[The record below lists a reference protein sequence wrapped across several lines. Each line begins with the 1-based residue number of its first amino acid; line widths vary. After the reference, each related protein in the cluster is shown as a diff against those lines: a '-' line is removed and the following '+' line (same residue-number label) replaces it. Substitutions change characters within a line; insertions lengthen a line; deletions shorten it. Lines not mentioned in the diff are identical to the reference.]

1 MREFIKRKE
10 AQKKV
15 NTSADNRSSEE
26 VRVRLTND
34 NRHVSLVSRSEPLF
48 RDCPEKGSS
57 AFAYN
62 LSQTSV
68 SSSVPPS
75 FLTIPVDQESGA
87 SFETYPRMETDII
100 PLTPPSFPPIPVVQ
114 ERGLFSEKSLKTE
127 NSQVSLKPSRS
138 DNSQSPTLD
147 FQGKGISIVPSFP
160 PTVPVNQESVPLSEK
175 SLKMEVESSTNE
187 YLGTHFGVHGSW
199 YGRDL
204 LLNEDTQFDFGL
216 ELVRIGSPPTWPSSL
231 DTRNSEERRGS
242 FNVGKETIQKEFG
255 TMVWESVRD
264 LDLSV
269 INKKIK
275 EVEDKDRRKK
285 LRVDFWVVSDL
296 KAGVVNTH
304 MKKEEKE
311 QAVARIIDLLLE
323 EEVDEVVKIR
333 KEEREEW
340 DTEPFDPILEE

>member
-1 MREFIKRKE
+1 MRKPNKERDAKRMREFIKRKE
-10 AQKKV
+10 AQRKA
-15 NTSADNRSSEE
+15 NTSAENRSSEE

-75 FLTIPVDQESGA
+75 FLTIPVDQESG
-87 SFETYPRMETDII
+87 P
-100 PLTPPSFPPIPVVQ
+100 
-114 ERGLFSEKSLKTE
+114 FSEKSSRFKDL
-127 NSQVSLKPSRS
+127 SRS

-242 FNVGKETIQKEFG
+242 FNVGKDTIQREFG
-255 TMVWESVRD
+255 MMVWESVRD

-275 EVEDKDRRKK
+275 EVKDKDRRKK